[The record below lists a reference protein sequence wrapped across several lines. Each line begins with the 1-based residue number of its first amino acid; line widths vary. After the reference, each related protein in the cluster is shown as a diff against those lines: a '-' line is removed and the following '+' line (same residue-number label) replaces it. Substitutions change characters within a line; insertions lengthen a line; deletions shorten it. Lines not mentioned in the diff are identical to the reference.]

1 MILVGQYDSP
11 YVRRV
16 AISLHVLGIPFERN
30 TMSVFAD
37 AEAMRKINPLGR
49 IPSLILDDGEILI
62 DSTAILD
69 HLDELAGPERALVP
83 PRGRER
89 RRALYTL
96 ALITGALEKTI
107 AVLYE
112 TTLRPPEKLHAPWV
126 ERCRLQLDTAL
137 AALEAIAPDGARIMQ
152 PQISLACMLGYFELR
167 YRAPLESHAYPKLE
181 KFYARFRTHDAF
193 VKTMSS
199 ADEVMPSAI

>member
-16 AISLHVLGIPFERN
+16 AISLHVLGVPFERN

-37 AEAMRKINPLGR
+37 AKAMREINPLGR

-69 HLDELAGPERALVP
+69 YLDELAGPERALIP
-83 PRGRER
+83 PRGPER
-89 RRALYTL
+89 RRALFML
-96 ALITGALEKTI
+96 ALISGALDKTI

-112 TTLRPPEKLHAPWV
+112 TTLRPREKMYEPWV
-126 ERCRLQLDTAL
+126 ARCREQLDSAL
-137 AALEAIAPDGARIMQ
+137 TALEAIAPDGSRIQQ
-152 PQISLACMLGYFELR
+152 PEISLASMLGYFELR
-167 YRAPLESHAYPKLE
+167 FREPLESHKYPKLE
-181 KFYARFRTHDAF
+181 KFYARFRTLDAF

-199 ADEVMPSAI
+199 ADEVMPAAI